1 MECAFTYNKKIDLV
15 IQQRCCGHQATSI
28 GVFMQDKMVL
38 LPIPRII
45 NYPGGSCTLADFS
58 SILIDWE
65 NLGSLSFILDCLLT
79 AFDTT
84 MHKKLGLRTGQASK
98 SDRLTISLHLSH
110 QVHIP
115 FQGYHLGIA
124 SDHIEIEAS
133 QASGLFYGVC
143 TFIQIISQ
151 AAEVNKTGSEPP
163 VLSIPCMEIQDWP
176 DFENRGVMLDISRDK
191 VPTMQTILEF
201 VDLLS
206 SWKINQLQLYTE
218 HTFAYQAHPGV
229 WTDASPLTAT
239 EIRELDAY
247 CQQRFIELVP
257 NQNSFGH
264 MEHWLIYPEY
274 RYLAEIPASLEITK
288 GYSGRPSCLC
298 PEDPGSFELI
308 RSLYD
313 ELLPNFSSHQVNV
326 GCDETFEVGRGRSKV
341 ACDRV
346 GVGRVY
352 LNYLLGIYHELT
364 SQGYRMQFWAD
375 MVLKDPQLIPDLP
388 TDITALIWGYE
399 ANHPFEEQAEYLAKN
414 GIPFYVCPGTSSWN
428 SIAGRTEN
436 CLNNLKNAAI
446 NGLKF
451 GASGYLITD
460 WGDNG
465 HWQVLPV
472 SYLGLA
478 AGAAYAWSNDSNR
491 TLDVQVVLS
500 KFAFQD
506 NSGWMGKIAYN
517 LGNLYKETDML
528 LDNTSALFEILQEP
542 MDNWIAKYDPIQ
554 AKVRF
559 SHIQDLIEHASGI
572 LLQSSSRRRDNPLLV
587 REFQLTMKLLHH
599 SCNRVIRAFQ
609 SESASKNAMAVDLD
623 QIINEYQAIWLSR
636 NRPGG
641 LQDSLSYFET
651 AKKEYQ

>member
-1 MECAFTYNKKIDLV
+1 
-15 IQQRCCGHQATSI
+15 
-28 GVFMQDKMVL
+28 
-38 LPIPRII
+38 
-45 NYPGGSCTLADFS
+45 
-58 SILIDWE
+58 
-65 NLGSLSFILDCLLT
+65 
-79 AFDTT
+79 
-84 MHKKLGLRTGQASK
+84 
-98 SDRLTISLHLSH
+98 
-110 QVHIP
+110 
-115 FQGYHLGIA
+115 
-124 SDHIEIEAS
+124 
-133 QASGLFYGVC
+133 
-143 TFIQIISQ
+143 
-151 AAEVNKTGSEPP
+151 
-163 VLSIPCMEIQDWP
+163 
-176 DFENRGVMLDISRDK
+176 
-191 VPTMQTILEF
+191 MQTILEF

-218 HTFAYQAHPGV
+218 HTFAYQAHPEV

-264 MEHWLIYPEY
+264 MEHWLIHREY

-528 LDNTSALFEILQEP
+528 LDNTSALFEIMQEP